1 MAKINNILESFYSNH
16 QTGRKT
22 VALLIDPANV
32 RFIPDLPLI
41 LQETADAEVDY
52 IFVGGSLTASEEV
65 RKAILLIRQ
74 YIGEIP
80 IIIFPG
86 NAAQFS
92 PEADAIL
99 FISLISGRNAEL
111 LIGQHVL
118 AAPALAKSR
127 LEILP
132 TGYMLVDGG
141 KMTSVQYVSQT
152 LPLPNDKPDLASATA
167 LAGKY
172 LGLKLF
178 YLDAGSGAD
187 FPVSKELIA
196 AVSQETACPLI
207 VGGGI
212 DSLQKAKAA
221 WDAGADVV
229 VIGNGAEKN
238 PDIIIEVLQY
248 AKMYNT
254 SLNVN

>member
-1 MAKINNILESFYSNH
+1 MAKKDNIILEGFFALRR
-16 QTGRKT
+16 TGRKAT
-22 VALLIDPANV
+22 ALLIDPGKIFSL
-32 RFIPDLPLI
+32 RPI
-41 LQETADAEVDY
+41 LDKALEADVDY
-52 IFVGGSLTASEEV
+52 LFVGGSLTDPADVSKTV
-65 RKAILLIRQ
+65 Q
-74 YIGEIP
+74 YIRRHVMHIP

-86 NAAQFS
+86 NATHFS
-92 PEADAIL
+92 PEADAVL
-99 FISLISGRNAEL
+99 FISLISGRNADL
-111 LIGQHVL
+111 LIGQHVM
-118 AAPALAKSR
+118 AAPALAKSG

-132 TGYMLVDGG
+132 TGYILVDGG
-141 KMTSVQYVSQT
+141 SMTSVQYVSQT

-178 YLDAGSGAD
+178 YLDAGSGALN
-187 FPVSKELIA
+187 PVSKDLIA
-196 AVSQETACPLI
+196 AVSRDTASPLI

-212 DSLQKAKAA
+212 NCPKKAKDA

-238 PDIIIEVLQY
+238 PGILTEVVQY
-248 AKMYNT
+248 AKMSNA